1 MNVELTKKAKRQ
13 LGNLPKSEAKK
24 VARKLFQLERSPFT
38 GKKLAGKLQT
48 RYSLKAWPYRIIVT
62 VQSSDTTS
70 SSRGYEVAVAISHLY
85 EIASLALAMTK
96 SVSGL

>member
-48 RYSLKAWPYRIIVT
+48 RYSLKAWPYRIIYVVDKRRKI
-62 VQSSDTTS
+62 VQ
-70 SSRGYEVAVAISHLY
+70 V
-85 EIASLALAMTK
+85 EIIEHRQGVYT
-96 SVSGL
+96 

>member
-48 RYSLKAWPYRIIVT
+48 RYSLKAWPYRIIYVVDKRRKI
-62 VQSSDTTS
+62 VQ
-70 SSRGYEVAVAISHLY
+70 V
-85 EIASLALAMTK
+85 EIIEHRQGVYA
-96 SVSGL
+96 